1 MKKNI
6 SNTTIGL
13 ALMALILTFGISVG
27 GAMAYFT
34 TYTEAEGGIAMEL
47 GFPNTGIE
55 EHVVDGKKEIKLLN
69 TGDYDC
75 YVRLKALTGDAYKD
89 SLTYSEPDGSGKWTP
104 GADGYYYFS
113 DIVPA
118 GETTSQINV
127 GFSFPVEEE
136 GKEPPADFNVIIIQE
151 CTPVAYD
158 EEGNPVAEWDNVADV
173 SQTIMK

>member
-1 MKKNI
+1 MKKNK
-6 SNTTIGL
+6 SNKTIGL
-13 ALMALILTFGISVG
+13 ALMALVLTLSVSVG
-27 GAMAYFT
+27 GVMAYFT
-34 TYTEAEGGIAMEL
+34 TYTEAKGEVTMEL
-47 GFPNTGIE
+47 GYTNTEIE
-55 EHVVDGKKEIKLLN
+55 ENVVNGQKEIKLVN

-75 YVRLKALTGDAYKD
+75 YVRLKALTGDAYKE
-89 SLTYSEPDGSGKWTP
+89 SLVYSEADGAGKWTP

-113 DIVPA
+113 DIVAA
-118 GETTSQINV
+118 GEATSQINV